1 MILTSIGLLV
11 GCAGFCLI
19 RVLKGPSLLDRIA
32 AADSIGVM
40 MTIVLVLLGLLLDRV
55 IFLDIAIVYALLLFA
70 DTLIIARFMEQRT
83 EPWRYR

>member
-1 MILTSIGLLV
+1 MILTSIGFLV

-19 RVLKGPSLLDRIA
+19 RVLIGPSLLDRIA
-32 AADSIGVM
+32 AADAIGVM

-83 EPWRYR
+83 EP